1 MNMNKKSS
9 YRNFDPNDLSRIPG
23 NLYGLPHGL
32 EDASVVILPVPWEVT
47 VSYKQ
52 GTAEGPSMVLQA
64 SHQVDL
70 YDLEFPDAW
79 KKGLYMDEISQIW
92 KAKSKKLRKKAAEY
106 IAFLE
111 KGSDSRSNRKMH
123 EIKVQINK
131 ECNAL
136 NKWVFKRSSELL
148 SKGKIVGTLG
158 GDHSTC
164 LGLIQAMAA
173 RYKSFSIL
181 QIDAHADLRQ
191 AYEGFTFSH
200 ASIMYNALK
209 LPQLKK
215 LVQVGVRDL
224 CEAEARY
231 MAKNSRVICHYDR
244 EIKKRQYSGE
254 SWDSVCDEI
263 VKGLSE
269 QVYISFDV
277 DGLKPDLCPHTGT
290 PVPGGLDFEEAVF
303 LMKKVKTKGKKIIG
317 FDISETG
324 NSEWDGN
331 VTARILWRLAHL
343 LI

>member
-1 MNMNKKSS
+1 MNKKNS
-9 YRNFDPNDLSRIPG
+9 YKNFDPNDLSRIQG
-23 NLYGLPHGL
+23 NLYGLPHSL

-47 VSYKQ
+47 VSYNH
-52 GTAEGPSMVLQA
+52 GTAEGPSKVLRA
-64 SHQVDL
+64 SQQVDL

-79 KKGLYMDEISQIW
+79 KEGLYMDEISPLW
-92 KAKSKKLRKKAAEY
+92 KAKSQKLRKKAAEY

-111 KGSDSRSNRKMH
+111 NGSNSRSNRKMH

-215 LVQVGVRDL
+215 LVQIGVRDL
-224 CEAEARY
+224 CEAEAGY
-231 MAKNSRVICHYDR
+231 IAKNSRITCHYDR

-254 SWDSVCDEI
+254 SWDSICEEI
-263 VKGLSE
+263 VKGLSD

-303 LMKKVKTKGKKIIG
+303 LLKKVKTKGKKIIG

-331 VTARILWRLAHL
+331 VAARILWRLAHL